1 MGPKSNNKRR
11 KNGVRPKVNMF
22 LVGFVFLG
30 IFREFYISWCEMFHK
45 MKYLHF
51 KHDNK
56 KRKKK
61 EYDAKEHEI
70 YWMRNNQNTF
80 IYAQM

>member
-1 MGPKSNNKRR
+1 MR
-11 KNGVRPKVNMF
+11 
-22 LVGFVFLG
+22 
-30 IFREFYISWCEMFHK
+30 
-45 MKYLHF
+45 YLHF

-70 YWMRNNQNTF
+70 YWMRKNQNTF
-80 IYAQM
+80 IYAQT

>member
-1 MGPKSNNKRR
+1 
-11 KNGVRPKVNMF
+11 
-22 LVGFVFLG
+22 
-30 IFREFYISWCEMFHK
+30 